1 MDMGAV
7 EIITLGK
14 LGGFKMFNS
23 TTLKAGIG
31 VALGFFVY
39 MSFIKP
45 NVPFL
50 R

>member
-1 MDMGAV
+1 MTPI
-7 EIITLGK
+7 EIITIGR
-14 LGGFKMFNS
+14 LGGLKMFNT

-31 VALGFFVY
+31 VAVGFFVY

-45 NVPFL
+45 SVPFL